1 MPMMKSLLAAVE
13 RLKKRLD
20 FGAPKPD
27 PTKLMNA
34 AASKRPPKRQRRR

>member
-1 MPMMKSLLAAVE
+1 MMKSLMAAVE
-13 RLKKRLD
+13 RLRRRLD

-34 AASKRPPKRQRRR
+34 AASKRPPKRKRGR

>member
-1 MPMMKSLLAAVE
+1 MMKSLIAAIE
-13 RLKKRLD
+13 RLRNRFD

-34 AASKRPPKRQRRR
+34 AASKRPPKRKRRR

>member
-1 MPMMKSLLAAVE
+1 MMKNLLAAVE

-20 FGAPKPD
+20 FAAPKPN

>member
-1 MPMMKSLLAAVE
+1 MMKSIMAAVE

-27 PTKLMNA
+27 PIKLKNA
-34 AASKRPPKRQRRR
+34 AASKRPPKRKRRR

>member
-1 MPMMKSLLAAVE
+1 MAAVE

-34 AASKRPPKRQRRR
+34 AASKRPPKRKRGR

>member
-1 MPMMKSLLAAVE
+1 MMMLKFMAVVE
-13 RLKKRLD
+13 RLRKKFD

-34 AASKRPPKRQRRR
+34 AASRRPPKRKRRR

>member
-1 MPMMKSLLAAVE
+1 MMKDLMTAIE

-20 FGAPKPD
+20 FGAPKPN